1 MKMYHNPSCSKS
13 RICLEFLQAEK
24 MEFVLLSYLKNP
36 LSVEEL
42 QDLLA
47 KLKLKPSQLVRRNEV
62 IFKEAQKAS
71 MLTED
76 EILQLMVD
84 NPKLIER
91 PIVEVDGKAVV
102 ARPIERLEALLQTN
116 WIALIEDENEIHWF
130 NRPDIWFS
138 SKRI

>member
-13 RICLEFLQAEK
+13 RICLAFLQAEK
-24 MEFVLLSYLKNP
+24 VDFELLSYLKNP

-91 PIVEVDGKAVV
+91 PIVEVDGKAIV
-102 ARPIERLEALLQTN
+102 ARPIDRLEAFLQTN
-116 WIALIEDENEIHWF
+116 
-130 NRPDIWFS
+130 
-138 SKRI
+138 

>member
-1 MKMYHNPSCSKS
+1 MYHNPSCSKS

-24 MEFVLLSYLKNP
+24 MDFVLLSYLKNP

-47 KLKLKPSQLVRRNEV
+47 KLNLKPSQLVRRNEV

-91 PIVEVDGKAVV
+91 PIVEVDGKAIV
-102 ARPIERLEALLQTN
+102 ARPIERLEAFLQTN
-116 WIALIEDENEIHWF
+116 
-130 NRPDIWFS
+130 
-138 SKRI
+138 